1 MPKSDIAMADESY
14 KKIELATTATEANVQ
29 ALAFALPVMLVL
41 LVPYVLLWPE
51 QFSTEALRELS
62 KIYGGRMLFLPFLM
76 MLVFIPGAVLHELLH
91 GLTWATFCK
100 NGIRSIKYGV
110 HWKALSPYCHCKEV
124 LPLKPYIL
132 GGMMP
137 GVVMGVFPAVI
148 GISIGN
154 PWLFFFGL
162 FFTLA
167 AAGDML
173 VLWMLRHCQ
182 STDLVQDHPDKIGCF
197 VLRKV

>member
-1 MPKSDIAMADESY
+1 MKDVAMPEKSY
-14 KKIELATTATEANVQ
+14 RKIELATTATDANVQ
-29 ALAFALPVMLVL
+29 ALAFALPAMLVL

-51 QFSTEALRELS
+51 QFSSATIEGLVMV
-62 KIYGGRMLFLPFLM
+62 YGGRILFLPFLM
-76 MLVFIPGAVLHELLH
+76 MLVFIPGAVVHELLH
-91 GLTWATFCK
+91 GLTWAAFCK
-100 NGIRSIKYGV
+100 NGVRSIKYGI
-110 HWKALSPYCHCKEV
+110 HWKALSPYCHCEEV

-132 GGMMP
+132 GGVMP
-137 GVVMGVFPAVI
+137 GVVMGILPAVT
-148 GISIGN
+148 GIVIGN
-154 PWLFFFGL
+154 PWVFFFGL

-182 STDLVQDHPDKIGCF
+182 PTDLVQDHPDKIGCF